1 MKRLWLLILLI
12 APLATYAQQVVV
24 GGNVVDDK
32 TGDPLGQ
39 VSISAGRVSVV
50 TNEDGDFSLK
60 LTEDPGTIIVS
71 HLGYKTK
78 RVKVKNGEELK
89 VRLQPT
95 TIRLREVVVMN
106 EDPRELV
113 DIAIRKIPD
122 NYSKVPELLKGFY
135 RETAMKRKHYI
146 YVAEGVED
154 MYKTPYN
161 RSIGRDR
168 VAIVKGRRLLS
179 QKQGDTLGVKVMG
192 GPVQA
197 VVMDLVKNRD
207 FLLNKEDLDVYKF
220 TMGIPEYI
228 NDRLQYVVQMEPLL
242 AMPYALY
249 HGKLY
254 IDSERLAFTR
264 IELSLDMTDK
274 DKATRTMLVKKPL
287 GVKFKPRELSSV
299 VDYRYEDGVTRISY
313 LRNTFRFNCDWKK
326 RLFATSF
333 TATCEMVVTD
343 SSSGDVQPIAS
354 RSSFDSRDAY
364 YDKVEYFMDPDYW
377 RSYNI
382 IEPSESWCPST
393 AGIKIER
400 QTMKKILTTLFAV
413 CSLVGLQA
421 QTDMFSNQS
430 QDSVAVV
437 LPWPQNIQARL
448 DTLMQDP
455 LLETTQLGLMVYDLT
470 ADSVLYRHG
479 ERQVMRPA
487 STMKLV
493 TAVTAIDVLG
503 SNYQYR
509 TALQYKGTVKDSV
522 LIGDLYCVG
531 CLDPMFDNA
540 HMNAFVESVRAL
552 GVDSIHGQL
561 VAVDGFK
568 DADLQGEG
576 WCWDD
581 DNPQLSPLLVSQKN
595 EFMSVFVQRLREA
608 GIALDAPCTT
618 GSLPK
623 GTLTIC
629 SVNHS
634 LRDILYPMLKDSDNL
649 FAESVFY
656 QIAASQGVRPAKAAH
671 ARQIEKRV
679 LAKAGVQNV
688 QYRIADGSGLS
699 LYNYVTPELL
709 TRLLI
714 YAYRNT
720 NIFMNLYP
728 SLPIAGQDGTLKKR
742 MTEPVTNG
750 RVKAKT
756 GTVSG
761 ISSLAGY
768 LTAANNHVLAFC
780 IINQGVMKNSD
791 GRGFQDRVCTALC
804 ER

>member
-1 MKRLWLLILLI
+1 M
-12 APLATYAQQVVV
+12 YAQQVVI

-39 VSISAGRVSVV
+39 VSISAGRISVV

-60 LTEDPGTIIVS
+60 LAEAPGVIIVS

-78 RVKVKNGEELK
+78 RVKVKNGDELK

-95 TIRLREVVVMN
+95 TIHLREVVVMN

-113 DIAIRKIPD
+113 DIAISKIPD

-228 NDRLQYVVQMEPLL
+228 NDRLQYVVQMEPSES
-242 AMPYALY
+242 MPYALY

-264 IELSLDMTDK
+264 IELNLDMADK

-343 SSSGDVQPIAS
+343 SSSDDVQPIAS

-364 YDKVEYFMDPDYW
+364 YDKVEYFLDPDYW

-382 IEPSESWCPST
+382 IEPSES
-393 AGIKIER
+393 
-400 QTMKKILTTLFAV
+400 
-413 CSLVGLQA
+413 
-421 QTDMFSNQS
+421 
-430 QDSVAVV
+430 
-437 LPWPQNIQARL
+437 L
-448 DTLMQDP
+448 DK
-455 LLETTQLGLMVYDLT
+455 
-470 ADSVLYRHG
+470 AIR
-479 ERQVMRPA
+479 
-487 STMKLV
+487 KLV
-493 TAVTAIDVLG
+493 
-503 SNYQYR
+503 SKYR
-509 TALQYKGTVKDSV
+509 
-522 LIGDLYCVG
+522 
-531 CLDPMFDNA
+531 
-540 HMNAFVESVRAL
+540 
-552 GVDSIHGQL
+552 
-561 VAVDGFK
+561 
-568 DADLQGEG
+568 
-576 WCWDD
+576 
-581 DNPQLSPLLVSQKN
+581 
-595 EFMSVFVQRLREA
+595 
-608 GIALDAPCTT
+608 
-618 GSLPK
+618 
-623 GTLTIC
+623 
-629 SVNHS
+629 
-634 LRDILYPMLKDSDNL
+634 
-649 FAESVFY
+649 
-656 QIAASQGVRPAKAAH
+656 
-671 ARQIEKRV
+671 
-679 LAKAGVQNV
+679 
-688 QYRIADGSGLS
+688 
-699 LYNYVTPELL
+699 
-709 TRLLI
+709 
-714 YAYRNT
+714 RN
-720 NIFMNLYP
+720 
-728 SLPIAGQDGTLKKR
+728 
-742 MTEPVTNG
+742 
-750 RVKAKT
+750 
-756 GTVSG
+756 
-761 ISSLAGY
+761 
-768 LTAANNHVLAFC
+768 
-780 IINQGVMKNSD
+780 
-791 GRGFQDRVCTALC
+791 
-804 ER
+804 